1 MTFAIFLVVLSAL
14 GLATILLL
22 GKGLWFGPRDESRN
36 PPKLQ
41 PIDVEA
47 FRNLI
52 DEQEE
57 AFLRGNL
64 SPPEFRR
71 VHRERMLAAAE
82 YVRAAY
88 RNAGALVRIG
98 EATRESADPQIAQ
111 AAARLFDNAVAL
123 RWSSAQVIPR
133 LYLSVVFPGGR
144 GAARNLLERYDSIAR
159 QALVLSGM
167 ASGGRKT

>member
-1 MTFAIFLVVLSAL
+1 MTFAIFLVVLCAL

-22 GKGLWFGPRDESRN
+22 AKGLWFHPRAENRN
-36 PPKLQ
+36 PSKLQ

-52 DEQEE
+52 DENEE

-88 RNAGALVRIG
+88 WNAGVLVKIA
-98 EATRESADPQIAQ
+98 EATRESQDPQIAE
-111 AAARLFDNAVAL
+111 AAARLFGNAVAL

-133 LYLSVVFPGGR
+133 LYLGVVFPGGR
-144 GAARNLLERYDSIAR
+144 NAARNLLERYDSIAR

-167 ASGGRKT
+167 ASEGRKT